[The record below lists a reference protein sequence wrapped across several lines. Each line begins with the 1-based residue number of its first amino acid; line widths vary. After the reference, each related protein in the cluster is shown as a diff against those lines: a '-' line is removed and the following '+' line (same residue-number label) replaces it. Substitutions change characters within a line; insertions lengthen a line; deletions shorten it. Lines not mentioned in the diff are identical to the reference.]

1 MNYLDYNY
9 CAHNSIEVH
18 QGLQDD
24 IHVKQIFTAKIANLL
39 NLKIIGKKNKQKKFF
54 IKKQKIF
61 LEILYY
67 FFLKNL

>member
-39 NLKIIGKKNKQKKFF
+39 NLKIIEKKNKQKNFS
-54 IKKQKIF
+54 
-61 LEILYY
+61 
-67 FFLKNL
+67 